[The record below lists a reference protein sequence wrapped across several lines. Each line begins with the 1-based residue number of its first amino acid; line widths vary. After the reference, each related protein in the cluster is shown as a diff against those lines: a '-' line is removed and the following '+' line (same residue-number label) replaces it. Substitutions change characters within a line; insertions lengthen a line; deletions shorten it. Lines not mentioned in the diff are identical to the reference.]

1 MTFHLHAMCL
11 LKDKLTVVRKNIH
24 TGPCNEETLL
34 WMKALAWCMS
44 SNRSNRRDEVWI
56 AATMSF
62 FHGDKKSIYQ
72 PFCTQCI
79 FNTVTLA
86 G

>member
-11 LKDKLTVVRKNIH
+11 LKDKLTGVRKNIH
-24 TGPCNEETLL
+24 IGPCNEKLL
-34 WMKALAWCMS
+34 WIKAWCMS
-44 SNRSNRRDEVWI
+44 SSHSDRKDEVWI
-56 AATMSF
+56 VATMSF
-62 FHGDKKSIYQ
+62 FHSDKKSIYQ